1 MAIDTKQLRRE
12 ADQTLEEL
20 HGNRAAIMHAAA
32 DEIDALRA
40 RSTIVTQEQVERMAR
55 HAWQPAGDVPRR
67 YVEQVADMLRAA
79 GIEVAS

>member
-1 MAIDTKQLRRE
+1 MGIDTKQLRRE

-20 HGNRAAIMHAAA
+20 NGNRAAMMHAAA

-40 RSTIVTQEQVERMAR
+40 GSTTVTLEQVEKMAR